1 MKLTWLTQSGY
12 LLEEDDF
19 RLVIDPYLSDA
30 AIAKGATR
38 IVPAPMNAQELAPDT
53 LLCTHCHVDHWDP
66 IGAPEILRTHPTAS
80 LIAPASVRP
89 LALAE
94 GVAEKR
100 ILPLDVGMEIQAG
113 PFEITALP
121 TIHSDPHGIGFLIRC
136 GAASIYHSGDTE
148 YSTALAKD
156 LRSRI
161 AALTPQ
167 VSVAL
172 LCINGRLGNQTWQE
186 AALIAE
192 LLNPSLV
199 IPHHYDL
206 FLENQQ
212 APSPFLERCGQ
223 LGLSAR
229 TLVAGVPEEI

>member
-1 MKLTWLTQSGY
+1 MKITWLTQSGF
-12 LLEEDDF
+12 LLEEDGF

-30 AIAKGATR
+30 AAEKGATR
-38 IVPAPMNAQELAPDT
+38 VVPAPMNAQDLAPDA

-66 IGAPEILRTHPTAS
+66 VGAPEILRFHPAAS
-80 LIAPASVRP
+80 LIVPDSVRS

-94 GVAEKR
+94 GVGEGR
-100 ILPLDVGMEIQAG
+100 IVPLDVGMEIQAG
-113 PFEITALP
+113 PFAITALP
-121 TIHSDPHGIGFLIRC
+121 TIHSDPHGIGCLIRSGETC
-136 GAASIYHSGDTE
+136 IYLSGDTE
-148 YSTALAKD
+148 YSTALAKE

-172 LCINGRLGNQTWQE
+172 LCINGRLGNQTWRE
-186 AALIAE
+186 AALMAE

-199 IPHHYDL
+199 IPHHHDL

-212 APSPFLERCGQ
+212 DPAPFLERCRQ

-229 TLVAGVPEEI
+229 TLVAGVPEVI

>member
-1 MKLTWLTQSGY
+1 
-12 LLEEDDF
+12 
-19 RLVIDPYLSDA
+19 
-30 AIAKGATR
+30 
-38 IVPAPMNAQELAPDT
+38 
-53 LLCTHCHVDHWDP
+53 
-66 IGAPEILRTHPTAS
+66 
-80 LIAPASVRP
+80 
-89 LALAE
+89 
-94 GVAEKR
+94 
-100 ILPLDVGMEIQAG
+100 
-113 PFEITALP
+113 LP

-212 APSPFLERCGQ
+212 APSPFLERCAQ

>member
-12 LLEEDDF
+12 LLEEDGF

-30 AIAKGATR
+30 ATAKGATR
-38 IVPAPMNAQELAPDT
+38 IVPVPMNAQDLAPDA

-66 IGAPEILRTHPTAS
+66 VGAPEILRTHPTAS

-100 ILPLDVGMEIQAG
+100 ILPLDVGMDIQAG
-113 PFEITALP
+113 PFQITALP

-148 YSTALAKD
+148 YSTALAKE
-156 LRSRI
+156 LQSRI
-161 AALTPQ
+161 HKLTTQ

-192 LLNPSLV
+192 LLQPSLV

-212 APSPFLERCGQ
+212 APAPFLERCGQ

-229 TLVAGVPEEI
+229 ALVAGVPEEI

>member
-12 LLEEDDF
+12 LLEEDGF

-30 AIAKGATR
+30 ATAKGATR
-38 IVPAPMNAQELAPDT
+38 IVPAPMNAQDLAPDA

-66 IGAPEILRTHPTAS
+66 VGAPEILSTHPTAS

-100 ILPLDVGMEIQAG
+100 IVPLDVGMEIQAG
-113 PFEITALP
+113 PFAITALP
-121 TIHSDPHGIGFLIRC
+121 TIHSDPHGIGCLIRC
-136 GAASIYHSGDTE
+136 GATSIYHSGDTE
-148 YSTALAKD
+148 YSTTLAKE

-161 AALTPQ
+161 AEVTPQ

-192 LLNPSLV
+192 LLQPSLV

-212 APSPFLERCGQ
+212 APAPFLERCGQ

-229 TLVAGVPEEI
+229 ALVAGVPEEI

>member
-12 LLEEDDF
+12 LIEEDGF

-30 AIAKGATR
+30 AVAKGATR
-38 IVPAPMNAQELAPDT
+38 IVPAPMNAHELAPDA

-66 IGAPEILRTHPTAS
+66 VAAPDILRFHPASS

-94 GVAEKR
+94 GVGEER
-100 ILPLDVGMEIQAG
+100 IVPLDAGKEIQAG
-113 PFEITALP
+113 PFKITALP
-121 TIHSDPHGIGFLIRC
+121 TIHSDPHGIGFLIRN
-136 GAASIYHSGDTE
+136 GDTSIYHSGDTE

-156 LRSRI
+156 LQSRI
-161 AALTPQ
+161 HKLTPQ
-167 VSVAL
+167 VSLAL

-212 APSPFLERCGQ
+212 DPAPFLERCGQ
-223 LGLSAR
+223 FGISAR
-229 TLVAGVPEEI
+229 TMVAGVPEEI

>member
-12 LLEEDDF
+12 LLEEGGF

-30 AIAKGATR
+30 AAAKGATR
-38 IVPAPMNAQELAPDT
+38 IVPAPMNVQQLAPDA

-66 IGAPEILRTHPTAS
+66 IAAPEILRFHSAAS
-80 LIAPASVRP
+80 LIAPSSVRP

-94 GVAEKR
+94 GVGEER
-100 ILPLDVGMEIQAG
+100 VVTLDVGMEIQAG
-113 PFEITALP
+113 PFKITALP
-121 TIHSDPHGIGFLIRC
+121 TIHSDPHGIACLIRC
-136 GAASIYHSGDTE
+136 GDTTIYHSGDTE

-161 AALTPQ
+161 AALTPKL
-167 VSVAL
+167 SVAL

-192 LLNPSLV
+192 HLNPSLV

-212 APSPFLERCGQ
+212 DPAPFLERCGQ
-223 LGLSAR
+223 LHLSAR